1 MTVVHVKGFQIFK
14 DRHGKMRCYHRAS
27 RTPVDLVKAPIG
39 TAAFLAECARI
50 TALQE
55 RAGTTRPGTLGALI
69 KEYRG
74 SKDFL
79 ERLTRTTRAGYQRV
93 FDYLKPIED
102 TPLTRFTSPF
112 VVKLRDKAEA
122 KHKRWFANYL
132 KTVLSLLFAW
142 GKERGH
148 MKDNPAE
155 GIRSIRRPKGLPKQN
170 RRWTDEERHAV
181 LDAAPAHMLPA
192 LALMMFTGLGP
203 KDALTLPRTAY
214 AGGRINTSR
223 SKTEEGVIWPVI
235 DPLRDILAAAPAHS
249 AITLCAN
256 SRGRPWTVSGFNSS
270 WMKLQHTLEKAGAI
284 GEGLTLYGLRH
295 TVAAILRESGADL
308 RTIADALGQ
317 KTEAMAQMYA
327 QGSDLSKKMDEVA
340 GRFGHEVN
348 SRRTKAVKP
357 GQKT

>member
-1 MTVVHVKGFQIFK
+1 
-14 DRHGKMRCYHRAS
+14 MRCYHRSS
-27 RTPVDLVKAPIG
+27 RTPVDLAKAPIG
-39 TAAFLAECARI
+39 TAAFFAECSRI

-55 RAGTTRPGTLGALI
+55 RACTTRPGTLGALI

-170 RRWTDEERHAV
+170 RRWTDDERHAV

-214 AGGRINTSR
+214 AEGRINTSR

-317 KTEAMAQMYA
+317 KTEAMAQMYS

-357 GQKT
+357 GQKK

>member
-1 MTVVHVKGFQIFK
+1 MTVVRVKGFKIFA

-39 TAAFLAECARI
+39 TAAFFAECARI

-55 RAGTTRPGTLGALI
+55 RSVTTRPGTLGALV

-79 ERLTRTTRAGYQRV
+79 ERLTGTTRAGYQRA
-93 FDYLKPIED
+93 FDYLQPIED
-102 TPLTRFTSPF
+102 TPLTRFTPPF

-122 KHKRWFANYL
+122 KHKRWFANHL
-132 KTVLSLLFAW
+132 QSVISLVFAW

-148 MKDNPAE
+148 VKDNPAQ
-155 GIRSIRRPKGLPKQN
+155 GLRKIRRPKGLPKQN

-223 SKTEEGVIWPVI
+223 SKTEEGVVWPVI
-235 DPLRDILAAAPAHS
+235 EPLRDILAAAPAHS

-256 SRGRPWTVSGFNSS
+256 SLGRPWTVSGFNSS
-270 WMKLQHTLEKAGAI
+270 WMKLQHKLEKNGSI

-295 TVAAILRESGADL
+295 TVAAILRESGADT

-317 KTEAMAQMYA
+317 KTEAMAQHYSRGA
-327 QGSDLSKKMDEVA
+327 DLSEKMDRVA
-340 GRFGHEVN
+340 TSFGHEVN

-357 GQKT
+357 GQKK